1 MDLIVLP
8 QDILDT
14 GIKTWLH
21 TPKRIIL
28 IINCKVLLVKLMQIV
43 QTLSHTEDTLP
54 DITCYYVIIDHEHTL
69 PNNSK
74 KIMFSTGYLPT

>member
-1 MDLIVLP
+1 MA
-8 QDILDT
+8 T
-14 GIKTWLH
+14 YS
-21 TPKRIIL
+21 TPKRIL

-69 PNNSK
+69 PNNGK
-74 KIMFSTGYLPT
+74 KYNV